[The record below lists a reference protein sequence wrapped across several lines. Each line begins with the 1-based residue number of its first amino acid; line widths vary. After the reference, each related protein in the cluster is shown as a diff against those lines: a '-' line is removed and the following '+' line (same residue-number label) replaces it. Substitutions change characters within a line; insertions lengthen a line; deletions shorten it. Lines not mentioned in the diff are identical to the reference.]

1 MVKNNNHFTNHD
13 LRRVVVELLEQRGV
27 TLQAIA
33 QVVYDI
39 QHAFYPELTLE
50 LCLESVEA
58 VIDKREVQHVLLTGI
73 ALDMAA
79 EAGNLPEPLLSI
91 LRDDNL
97 LYGVDEVLA
106 LGITNVYGSIG
117 LTNFGYLDKQKIGII
132 GELNSRRQPGRVHTF
147 LDDLVAGV
155 AAAAA
160 ARLAH
165 ALPDKLSEADLAL
178 PPEGRDR
185 GQQAAG
191 GPVGDGTVAGGA
203 VSRDALP

>member
-1 MVKNNNHFTNHD
+1 MPND
-13 LRRVVVELLEQRGV
+13 LHRVVIEMLEKRGV
-27 TLQAIA
+27 SPRDIA
-33 QVVYDI
+33 QIVYDI
-39 QHAFYPELTLE
+39 QHAFYPGLDLE
-50 LCLESVEA
+50 ECLESVQA
-58 VIDKREVQHVLLTGI
+58 VIEKREVQHVLLTGI

-79 EAGNLPEPLLSI
+79 EAGTLPEPLLTI

-132 GELNSRRQPGRVHTF
+132 GELNNRRQPGRVHTF
-147 LDDLVAGV
+147 LDDLVAGL

-165 ALPDKLSEADLAL
+165 KAPDKFSEADLAL
-178 PPEGRDR
+178 PPD
-185 GQQAAG
+185 
-191 GPVGDGTVAGGA
+191 P
-203 VSRDALP
+203 

>member
-1 MVKNNNHFTNHD
+1 VRND
-13 LRRVVVELLEQRGV
+13 LQQVVVDMLAQRGV
-27 TLQAIA
+27 TPRAVAEI
-33 QVVYDI
+33 VYAI
-39 QHAFYPELTLE
+39 QHAFYPGLDIEE
-50 LCLESVEA
+50 CLESVEA
-58 VIDKREVQHVLLTGI
+58 VIAKREVQHVLLTGI

-79 EAGNLPEPLLSI
+79 EAGTLPEPLLTI
-91 LRDDNL
+91 LREDNL

-147 LDDLVAGV
+147 LDDLVAGW

-165 ALPDKLSEADLAL
+165 KAPEKFSEADLAL
-178 PPEGRDR
+178 PPEAGAQDVRPA
-185 GQQAAG
+185 GAG
-191 GPVGDGTVAGGA
+191 GQEVGKA
-203 VSRDALP
+203 